1 MAKPAADTTKTALV
15 RIPASSP
22 VDVVH
27 VELDDVEHRIDRD
40 HPAELPQ
47 SEAHRLAA
55 LSSHLEVA

>member
-1 MAKPAADTTKTALV
+1 MAKPAADTKTALV
-15 RIPASSP
+15 RIPATSP

-47 SEAHRLAA
+47 GEAERLAA